1 MRLPSGNTVNK
12 DTPIYPGSHFTWGEA
27 TQNCTRHIRNLVI
40 DGNLIVPAT
49 LIELKI
55 VQTAMSMDNY
65 REKLGGKPINVTSW
79 YRPSN
84 VNSQVSNSKW
94 SRHQY
99 GDAVD
104 WTCSHLTPT
113 QIASQLEPY
122 HNDGGY
128 KCYSRKNFTH
138 TDWRGTRARW

>member
-1 MRLPSGNTVNK
+1 MQLPSGKQVYSS
-12 DTPIYPGSHFTWGEA
+12 TPIYPGSNFTWGEA
-27 TQNCTRHIRNLVI
+27 TQNCTRPIQDLVI
-40 DGNLIVPAT
+40 DGRLIISAVD
-49 LIELKI
+49 IEKNI
-55 VQTAMSMDNY
+55 VQTAMNMDNY
-65 REKLGGKPINVTSW
+65 RDQLGDKPINVTSW

-104 WTCSHLTPT
+104 WVCSHLTPT
-113 QIASQLEPY
+113 QIASKLEPH

-128 KCYSRKNFTH
+128 KCYVRQNFTH
-138 TDWRGTRARW
+138 TDWRGTKARW